1 MYLHFA
7 GVSILLIPF
16 SFDFVDALCVAT
28 VLGFVCTVSNK
39 IVLRGLFNKSS
50 KVAVISL
57 GQDVA
62 LESSQDNN
70 TRRVSSVSPSRT
82 KGLSTIDDGSS
93 IVRTSSTKKGS
104 EHVSPGSPLPRR
116 VAGLNGLS
124 KHMPRHKSL
133 PSLPVSYT
141 ATSRFENEESGTLD
155 EAERGKGQLFCHLPG
170 RLPTQTA
177 RQQLPHSKYLGQSSL
192 DAEVSHGDR
201 SSLSSK
207 FNSTSTTA
215 SSCRS
220 ILGKL
225 RRVKVGARSRRVWTE
240 PVKKGGNEALQT
252 IESANGP
259 TVHWKL
265 ALVATVE
272 LVLKVVNDQSHK

>member
-133 PSLPVSYT
+133 LSLPVSYT
-141 ATSRFENEESGTLD
+141 ATSRFEDD
-155 EAERGKGQLFCHLPG
+155 EAEGGKEQLFCHLPG
-170 RLPTQTA
+170 RLITQTA

-240 PVKKGGNEALQT
+240 PVKKSGNEALQT

>member
-93 IVRTSSTKKGS
+93 IVRTSPTKKGI
-104 EHVSPGSPLPRR
+104 ERFSPGSPLPRR
-116 VAGLNGLS
+116 VARLNGLS

-133 PSLPVSYT
+133 LSLPVSYT
-141 ATSRFENEESGTLD
+141 ATSRFEDD
-155 EAERGKGQLFCHLPG
+155 EAEGGKEQLFCHLPG
-170 RLPTQTA
+170 RLITQTA
-177 RQQLPHSKYLGQSSL
+177 RQQLPHLKHLGQSSL

-240 PVKKGGNEALQT
+240 PVKKSGNEALQT